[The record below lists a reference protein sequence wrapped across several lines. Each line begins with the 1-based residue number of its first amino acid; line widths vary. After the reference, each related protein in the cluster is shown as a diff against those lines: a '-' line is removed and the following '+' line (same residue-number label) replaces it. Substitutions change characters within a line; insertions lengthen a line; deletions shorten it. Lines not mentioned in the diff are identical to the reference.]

1 MNIKNKV
8 VMVTGGAQGIGR
20 ATVLKFVKE
29 GAKVSWCDLNEE
41 ASLELLKEVGE
52 EHCFFAVNVK
62 KAPAVREWAKEV
74 FDRYGKI
81 DVLVNNAGIT
91 RDNFLV
97 KVKNGEL
104 VKEMPDQD
112 FSDVIDIN
120 LKGVFHCTQ
129 AVAPYMIR
137 QKKGVILSASSV
149 VGSYGNLGQT
159 NYAAAKAGVVGMTKV
174 WAREFGRHNVRVNTV
189 SPGFIETDMV
199 KAVPAKVVEQ
209 MCAQTPLQRLG
220 QPEEI
225 ANIYCWLAS
234 DEASFITGTNIA
246 ADGGLVLGT

>member
-1 MNIKNKV
+1 MKMKDKV
-8 VMVTGGAQGIGR
+8 VMVTGGARGIGR

-41 ASLELLKEVGE
+41 ASQELLKEIGE
-52 EHCFFAVNVK
+52 EHCFSTVNVG
-62 KAPAVREWAKEV
+62 KAPSVREWAKEV
-74 FDRYGKI
+74 FDRYGRI

-104 VKEMPDQD
+104 VKEMPEQD

-129 AVAPYMIR
+129 AVAPYMVR
-137 QKKGVILSASSV
+137 QKKGVILSASSIV
-149 VGSYGNLGQT
+149 SSYGNLGQT

-174 WAREFGRHNVRVNTV
+174 WAREFGRHNIRVNTV

-199 KAVPAKVVEQ
+199 KAVPAKVIEQ